1 MILLLSGAL
10 IIGKRDE
17 GEAKRCERNNVCH
30 CQRRSLGKQF
40 MMGMADASSNILHFI
55 CLYFN
60 RMRDQHTGSL
70 SIYEIRGNKVNQ
82 GAWLL

>member
-17 GEAKRCERNNVCH
+17 GEVKRCERKNVCH
-30 CQRRSLGKQF
+30 CQRRSLGKQV
-40 MMGMADASSNILHFI
+40 MMGMASGNILHFI

-70 SIYEIRGNKVNQ
+70 SNYEIRGNKVNQ